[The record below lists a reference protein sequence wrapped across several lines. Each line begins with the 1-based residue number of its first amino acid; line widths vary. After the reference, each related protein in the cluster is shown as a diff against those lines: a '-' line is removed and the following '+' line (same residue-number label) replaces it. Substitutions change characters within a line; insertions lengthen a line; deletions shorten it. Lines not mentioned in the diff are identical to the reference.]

1 MQRPLLAH
9 LCGVFA
15 ALFLAVFLL
24 YPLTVILLRSG
35 GSAAVLADVLG
46 NPYYRERLAF
56 TTFQALLSTLLTV
69 VLALPSALLFA
80 RFTFP
85 GKRLLRSLFTVPFV
99 MPTVVAAIGFL
110 ALVGP
115 QGVLS
120 GALNLDLRGTLAVIL
135 LAHVFYNYAV
145 VVRIVGAYL
154 EALGPRLNEAAAVLG
169 SAGPRTL
176 LRVTLPLAW
185 PALLAAATLVFI
197 FCFTSF
203 GVIVILAPAP
213 EFGTLEV
220 EIYRLTARLL
230 QLDSAALL
238 ALVQLAVVGGFT
250 LLYTRLQARLAVPI
264 GGGGA
269 LARPTGPW
277 RWVLALNLLVAGL
290 LILSPLAALGFRA
303 FWSEGG
309 FTLANFTALGDA
321 PRSVG
326 FAGAGRAVFNSLRFA
341 LLSLGVSLTVGAA
354 FAYAVAR
361 GGWRW
366 LDALSL
372 LPLATS
378 AVTLGFGY
386 LLAFPGLSG
395 SVWGIVLAHSLIA
408 FPFVVRSLLPALRG
422 LPPSLLEAASTL
434 GSSAWG
440 RLRRLELPLLVPSLV
455 AASSFAFAVSMGE
468 FGATLILQRPEF
480 ATIPVAIFD
489 RLGRPG
495 AANYGAALALS
506 TLLMLLT
513 AAVMLLLER
522 FGQSEL

>member
-1 MQRPLLAH
+1 VQRPLLAH
-9 LCGVFA
+9 LCGVLA

-24 YPLTVILLRSG
+24 YPLATILLRSG
-35 GSAAVLADVLG
+35 SSALAVEAVVG

-80 RFTFP
+80 RFDFP
-85 GKRLLRSLFTVPFV
+85 GKRLLRSLFLVPFV

-115 QGVLS
+115 QGVF
-120 GALNLDLRGTLAVIL
+120 GRALDLRGTLAVIL

-154 EALGPRLNEAAAVLG
+154 EALGRGPSEAAAMLG
-169 SAGPRTL
+169 SPGWRTL
-176 LRVTLPLAW
+176 WRVTLPLAW
-185 PALLAAATLVFI
+185 PAILAAATLVFI

-203 GVIVILAPAP
+203 GVILILAPEP
-213 EFGTLEV
+213 RFGTLEV

-230 QLDSAALL
+230 QLDRAALL

-250 LLYTRLQARLAVPI
+250 LLYTHLQARLAVPV
-264 GGGGA
+264 GVG
-269 LARPTGPW
+269 RPRRPEGMW
-277 RWVLALNLLVAGL
+277 RWLLTLHLLVAGG
-290 LILSPLAALGFRA
+290 LILAPLAALLLRA
-303 FWSEGG
+303 FWSGG
-309 FTLANFTALGDA
+309 TLTLANFAALAEA

-326 FAGAGRAVFNSLRFA
+326 FAGAGRAVWNTLRFA
-341 LLSLGVSLTVGAA
+341 CLSLGVSLGVGAA

-361 GGWRW
+361 GAWRW

-386 LLAFPGLSG
+386 LLAFPQLSA
-395 SVWGIVLAHSLIA
+395 SFWGIVLAHSLVG

-422 LPPSLLEAASTL
+422 MPPSLLEAASTL
-434 GSSAWG
+434 GAGSWS
-440 RLRRLELPLLVPSLV
+440 RLRRLEVPLLAPSLV
-455 AASSFAFAVSMGE
+455 VAASFAFAVSVGE
-468 FGATLILQRPEF
+468 FGATLVLQRPEF

-513 AAVMLLLER
+513 TAAMLLLER
-522 FGQSEL
+522 FGRGEW